1 MAFAEW
7 AGIAAPYDRSFGA
20 LCACTVPEL
29 LRELGSPGRLLD
41 VGTGTG
47 SVAIA
52 AARAGWQVDAF
63 DAEQSMIDFARSRPA
78 LVDSG
83 QPNAAGRLGEAEWR
97 PGPAGRRIEPAETIR
112 FTTATLPE
120 LPYDDAAFD
129 AAAAN
134 FAINHVDH
142 PREGLAELRRVL
154 KPGGRF
160 AATVWPWGKAPSATA
175 VLWREI
181 QDETGA
187 YPPPGN
193 RLPAGSDFD
202 RSEAGLSALFEEC
215 GFTGIRAR
223 RVEFE
228 WAVDADA
235 LWSGVEAGIAL
246 IGYAYRAADAATR
259 RRMRAAY
266 DARTPAFTGSDGL
279 LHFPQAAVLAVGAR
293 PAQASDS

>member
-20 LCACTVPEL
+20 LCACTIPDLLAELRPEL
-29 LRELGSPGRLLD
+29 GAHTLAPEHAERASRNPLLLD

-52 AARAGWQVDAF
+52 AAAAGWQVDAF
-63 DAEQSMIDFARSRPA
+63 DAEQSMIDFAARRP
-78 LVDSG
+78 D
-83 QPNAAGRLGEAEWR
+83 AAG
-97 PGPAGRRIEPAETIR
+97 IR
-112 FTTATLPE
+112 FTTAKLPH
-120 LPYDDAAFD
+120 LPYPDDAFD

-142 PREGLAELRRVL
+142 PRESLAELRRVL

-193 RLPAGSDFD
+193 RLPADSDFD
-202 RSEAGLSALFEEC
+202 RSEAGLSALFAEC
-215 GFTGIRAR
+215 GFVEVRAR
-223 RVEFE
+223 RLEFE
-228 WAVDADA
+228 WAIDADD

-246 IGYAYRAADAATR
+246 IGYAYRAADAPTK
-259 RRMRAAY
+259 RRMREAY
-266 DARTPAFTGSDGL
+266 DARTPAFTGADGL
-279 LHFPQAAVLAVGAR
+279 LHFPQAAVLAVGVR
-293 PAQASDS
+293 PGQASDRPQASDS

>member
-1 MAFAEW
+1 M
-7 AGIAAPYDRSFGA
+7 
-20 LCACTVPEL
+20 
-29 LRELGSPGRLLD
+29 LD

-52 AARAGWQVDAF
+52 AVRAGWQVDAF
-63 DAEQSMIDFARSRPA
+63 DAEQSMIDFAMRRT
-78 LVDSG
+78 D
-83 QPNAAGRLGEAEWR
+83 AAG
-97 PGPAGRRIEPAETIR
+97 IR
-112 FTTATLPE
+112 FITATLPR
-120 LPYDDAAFD
+120 LPYPDGAFD
-129 AAAAN
+129 AVAAN

-154 KPGGRF
+154 RPSGHL
-160 AATVWPWGKAPSATA
+160 AATVWPWGAPSATA

-202 RSEAGLSALFEEC
+202 RSEAGLAGVLEEC
-215 GFTGIRAR
+215 GFVDVRAR
-223 RVEFE
+223 RIEFE
-228 WAVDADA
+228 WRVDADA

-259 RRMRAAY
+259 VAMRAAY
-266 DARTPAFTGSDGL
+266 DARTPALTGADGL
-279 LHFPQAAVLAVGAR
+279 LHFPQAAVLASGTKA
-293 PAQASDS
+293 ALAEASVDR

>member
-7 AGIAAPYDRSFGA
+7 ADIAAPYERSFGA
-20 LCACTVPEL
+20 LCACAIPAVLAEFPGT
-29 LRELGSPGRLLD
+29 GRLLD

-47 SVAIA
+47 SVAVA

-63 DAEQSMIDFARSRPA
+63 DAERSMIEFAMQRT
-78 LVDSG
+78 D
-83 QPNAAGRLGEAEWR
+83 AAG
-97 PGPAGRRIEPAETIR
+97 IR
-112 FTTATLPE
+112 FITAKLPE
-120 LPYDDAAFD
+120 LPYPDGSFD
-129 AAAAN
+129 AVAAN

-142 PREGLAELRRVL
+142 PRAGVAELRRVL
-154 KPGGRF
+154 APGGRL
-160 AATVWPWGKAPSATA
+160 AATVWPWGTAPSATA

-181 QDETGA
+181 QAETGA

-193 RLPAGSDFD
+193 RLPEASDFD
-202 RSEAGLSALFEEC
+202 RSEDGLTGLLEEAGFSEV
-215 GFTGIRAR
+215 RAR

-228 WAVDADA
+228 WRIDADE

-266 DARTPAFTGSDGL
+266 DARTPALTGDDGL
-279 LHFPQAAVLAVGAR
+279 LHFAQSAIIASGVAR
-293 PAQASDS
+293 VS